1 MLNKSFLLFLFV
13 LIISQVFFS
22 FYYSSEIINQNNL
35 INKNQIYLHSLKLE
49 NQELEKKL
57 SYLTSINQIQTLINE
72 KKYINLK
79 NNLNL
84 QN

>member
-35 INKNQIYLHSLKLE
+35 INKNQIYLQSLKIE